1 MGTKNERRRHGG
13 KWMIRNDDEYRKVL
27 KMYMGSQEERI
38 EKGIEIVCNAL
49 LDGYMERDFDS
60 ITCVC
65 IECNECPF
73 NNINNLKKW
82 MDKYIKEK
90 IESNK

>member
-1 MGTKNERRRHGG
+1 MIDTALSREVNSMSLLREEQLEEGITK
-13 KWMIRNDDEYRKVL
+13 
-27 KMYMGSQEERI
+27 
-38 EKGIEIVCNAL
+38 VCNAL

-73 NNINNLKKW
+73 NDINNLKKW

>member
-1 MGTKNERRRHGG
+1 MGTKNERRRHEG
-13 KWMIRNDDEYRKVL
+13 KRMIDTALSREVNSMSLLR
-27 KMYMGSQEERI
+27 EEQL
-38 EKGIEIVCNAL
+38 EEGITKVCNAL

-73 NNINNLKKW
+73 NDINNLKKW

-90 IESNK
+90 IESIEWG